1 MSISANQVDG
11 TVLTARVS
19 GASSLVLPPRIVSIT
34 LLASA
39 WIGGAGHF
47 GQVVDVEGVTENS
60 KVDLQPSV
68 EQLAIFHSKDIAFS
82 TVNEDGVITV
92 HVIGDKPTN
101 DYTMQVTITEV
112 KA

>member
-1 MSISANQVDG
+1 MSNSSTI
-11 TVLTARVS
+11 TARVTGMS
-19 GASSLVLPPRIVSIT
+19 AIIWPSRVASIT
-34 LLASA
+34 LPASA
-39 WIGGAGHF
+39 WVGGAGHF